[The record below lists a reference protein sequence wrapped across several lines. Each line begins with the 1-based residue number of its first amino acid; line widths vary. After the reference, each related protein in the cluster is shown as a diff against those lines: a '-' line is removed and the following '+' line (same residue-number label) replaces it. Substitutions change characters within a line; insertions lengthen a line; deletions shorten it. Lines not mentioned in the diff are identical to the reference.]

1 MGLDRRPPPYSKGGS
16 LRVFTEAREP
26 GWGNDILTGDS
37 GNDTL
42 DGGPGDDIL
51 TGGSGNDTL
60 DGGPGDDILSG
71 GGEHDWLYGDEGSDI
86 FVLGPP
92 LNYGQW
98 YIIQAF
104 EYGTDF
110 IQLEGGFS
118 FADLIIPSFNDNTF
132 ISVMPNGKPLVTLLG
147 ISPWQID
154 ASNFI

>member
-1 MGLDRRPPPYSKGGS
+1 MPGIAVIGPRSAAPPYSKGGS

-71 GGEHDWLYGDEGSDI
+71 GGEHDWLYGDEAVI
-86 FVLGPP
+86 FLSWARP
-92 LNYGQW
+92 LPMVSG
-98 YIIQAF
+98 I
-104 EYGTDF
+104 
-110 IQLEGGFS
+110 LS
-118 FADLIIPSFNDNTF
+118 R
-132 ISVMPNGKPLVTLLG
+132 TLRMARTL
-147 ISPWQID
+147 S
-154 ASNFI
+154 S